1 MLADQL
7 TVEKLFH
14 DCLDVR
20 FLRRKGFFDCGS
32 ATLGPSLKWPVPLMR
47 IARYLLIL
55 KSQGTM
61 LEAGLST
68 RMGRCRSEISSSLIL
83 KRTTDIE
90 LVNEITRWPETAI
103 CDIRLW

>member
-1 MLADQL
+1 VTRNRRTNVTRNMLADQL

-68 RMGRCRSEISSSLIL
+68 RMGEMSERNNCPVVS
-83 KRTTDIE
+83 
-90 LVNEITRWPETAI
+90 
-103 CDIRLW
+103 